1 MQKVE
6 FRNERDKYFKE
17 VENVI
22 HPNETLVPTHCS
34 YCAMQCGMNLRVNTA
49 TNKIIGVEPRYDWP
63 VTLGKMC
70 PKGVTAYQQVNH
82 QDRILKPL
90 IRDDKSLKGTKE
102 GFREATWD
110 EAYDLIVTNFK
121 KLQAEYG
128 KDSVSVYGGVS
139 MTNEKCYLTGKFARV
154 GLQTRYIDYNGR
166 FCMSSA
172 AGGLNRSLGID
183 RGSTVPWTDVH
194 ETDLLFI
201 AGSNTAECHPTSMF
215 RVWNVQER
223 GGYLII
229 ADPRETPIARRA
241 DVHLDLRP
249 GTDLALA
256 NGIVNLLIQN
266 GYADIDFVNN
276 HTNGFEEL
284 KELVKEFTPEFTSAI
299 TGVAPEKII
308 KAAELFGKA
317 PNAIV
322 MFARG
327 IEQQKKGVDNVSAYV
342 NMSLVTGKIGRPK
355 AGVATITGQGNGQ
368 GGREHG
374 QKADALPGYRKLA
387 YPEHVKEVAEVWG
400 IAPEEMPLPGV
411 SAYEMFE
418 LMEQKTIRALYLLC
432 SNPAVSA
439 PNLNYVREQ
448 MKNLDFMVC
457 VDFYM
462 SESAEIA
469 DVILPTTTWAEDEGT
484 TTNVE
489 GRIIKI
495 NQAQKPLGESKP
507 DWKIQVE
514 IAERMGR
521 GEYFSHLKTPLDIF
535 NELRRASKGGIAD
548 YSGVTW
554 EKIDKQ
560 DGVFWP
566 CKSEDDPGTPHL
578 FLDKKFYHPDG
589 KAKLFAL
596 PYTPPAE
603 EPDTEFPLR
612 LTTGRVV
619 YHYLSGNQTR
629 RIQFLHD
636 MCPEP
641 FVEVHPETAAK
652 YGIEHE
658 ERVRL
663 YTRRGEAEY
672 PVKITEA
679 IREDTVFVPYSWG
692 HEKSI
697 NLLTIPALDPISRMP
712 EFKACAAQIEKFG
725 ARNEKRLV
733 EKVQS

>member
-1 MQKVE
+1 MQ
-6 FRNERDKYFKE
+6 RDKFFKE
-17 VENVI
+17 VDNLN
-22 HPNETLVPTHCS
+22 HPNEALVPTHCS
-34 YCAMQCGMNLRVNTA
+34 YCAMQCGMNLRVNTK

-63 VTLGKMC
+63 VTVGKMC

-82 QDRILKPL
+82 PDRILKPL
-90 IRDDKSLKGTKE
+90 IRDDASLKGTKE
-102 GFREATWD
+102 GFREASWE
-110 EAYDLIVTNFK
+110 EAYDLIVKKFK
-121 KLQAEYG
+121 GLQEQYG
-128 KDSVSVYGGVS
+128 KDSLSVYGGVS

-194 ETDLLFI
+194 ETDCLFI

-223 GGYLII
+223 GGYLIV

-256 NGIVNLLIQN
+256 NGIVNLLIQK
-266 GYADIDFVNN
+266 GFADEDFVNN
-276 HTNGFEEL
+276 HTNGFQEL
-284 KELVKEFTPEFTSAI
+284 SELVKDFTPEYTSEI

-308 KAAELFGKA
+308 RAAELFGKA

-327 IEQQKKGVDNVSAYV
+327 IEQQQKGVDNVSAYV

-374 QKADALPGYRKLA
+374 QKADALPGYRKIA
-387 YPEHVKEVAEVWG
+387 NPQHVKEIAEVWG
-400 IAPEEMPLPGV
+400 ISPEEMPQAGV

-439 PNLNYVREQ
+439 PNLNYVRKQ

-457 VDFYM
+457 VDFYL
-462 SESAEIA
+462 SESAEFA
-469 DVILPTTTWAEDEGT
+469 DVVLPTTTWAEDEGT

-495 NQAQKPLGESKP
+495 NRAQMPLGESKP
-507 DWKIQVE
+507 DWQIQVE

-521 GEYFSHLKTPLDIF
+521 GKYFSHLKTSLDIF
-535 NELRRASKGGIAD
+535 NELRKASKGGTAD
-548 YSGVTW
+548 YYGVTW
-554 EKIDKQ
+554 EKIEKQ

-566 CKSEDDPGTPHL
+566 CKDESDPGTPHL

-603 EPDTEFPLR
+603 EPDQEYPLR

-629 RIQFLHD
+629 RIEFLRD

-641 FVEVHPETAAK
+641 FVEVHPKTAEQ
-652 YGIEHE
+652 YGIKHE
-658 ERVRL
+658 EHVRL
-663 YTRRGEAEY
+663 FSRRGEAIY
-672 PVKITEA
+672 KVKVTEA

-697 NLLTIPALDPISRMP
+697 NILTIPALDPISRMP
-712 EFKACAAQIEKFG
+712 EFKVCAAEIEKQS
-725 ARNEKRLV
+725 AK
-733 EKVQS
+733 KVQ

>member
-1 MQKVE
+1 MQKDN

-17 VENVI
+17 VENLN
-22 HPNETLVPTHCS
+22 HPNETLVKTHCS
-34 YCAMQCGMNLRVNTA
+34 YCAMQCGMNLRVNTK

-70 PKGVTAYQQVNH
+70 PKGVTAYQQVNNH
-82 QDRILKPL
+82 DRLLKPL
-90 IRDDKSLKGTKE
+90 IRDDQSLKGTKD
-102 GFREATWD
+102 GFREASWD
-110 EAYDLIVTNFK
+110 EAYDLIVK
-121 KLQAEYG
+121 KFTELQENYG
-128 KDSVSVYGGVS
+128 KDSLSVYSGVS

-166 FCMSSA
+166 FCMASA

-183 RGSTVPWTDVH
+183 RGSTIPWTDVH
-194 ETDLLFI
+194 ETDCIFL
-201 AGSNTAECHPTSMF
+201 AGSNTAECHPTMMF
-215 RVWNVQER
+215 RVWAIQER
-223 GGYLII
+223 GGYVIV
-229 ADPRETPIARRA
+229 ADPRETPVARKA
-241 DVHLDLRP
+241 DLHLDLRP

-256 NGIVNLLIQN
+256 NGILNLLIQN
-266 GYADIDFVNN
+266 GYTDEEFIKN
-276 HTNGFEEL
+276 HTNGFEET
-284 KELVKEFTPEFTSAI
+284 KELVKQFTPEYTSAI

-308 KAAELFGKA
+308 RAAELYGKA

-327 IEQQKKGVDNVSAYV
+327 IEQQIKGVDNVSAYT
-342 NMSLVTGKIGRPK
+342 NMALVTGKIGRAK
-355 AGVATITGQGNGQ
+355 SGVATITGQGNGQ

-374 QKADALPGYRKLA
+374 QKADALPGYRKIA
-387 YPEHVKEVAEVWG
+387 NPDHVKYVSKVWG
-400 IAPEEMPLPGV
+400 IEPEEMPQEGV
-411 SAYEMFE
+411 SAFEMFG

-439 PNLNYVREQ
+439 PDQNYVREQ
-448 MKNLDFMVC
+448 LKNLDFMVC
-457 VDFYM
+457 VDFFL
-462 SESAEIA
+462 SESAEFA

-495 NQAQKPLGESKP
+495 NQAQMPLGESKP
-507 DWKIQVE
+507 DWQIQIE

-521 GEYFSHLKTPLDIF
+521 GKYFSHLKTSEDVF
-535 NELRRASKGGIAD
+535 NELRVASKGGTAD
-548 YSGVTW
+548 YYGVTW

-566 CKSEDDPGTPHL
+566 CKDEDDPGTPRL
-578 FLDKKFYHPDG
+578 FLDKKFNHPDG
-589 KAKLFAL
+589 KAKIFAL
-596 PYTPPAE
+596 PYRPSAE
-603 EPDTEFPLR
+603 EPDGEYPLR

-629 RIQFLHD
+629 RIQFLRD

-652 YGIEHE
+652 YNIEHE
-658 ERVRL
+658 ELVRL
-663 YTRRGEAEY
+663 YTRRGETTY
-672 PVKITEA
+672 KVKITEA
-679 IREDTVFVPYSWG
+679 IREDTVFVPYHWG

-697 NLLTIPALDPISRMP
+697 NLLTIGALDPYSRMP
-712 EFKACAAQIEKFG
+712 EFKACAAQIEKL
-725 ARNEKRLV
+725 EMK
-733 EKVQS
+733 KVQ